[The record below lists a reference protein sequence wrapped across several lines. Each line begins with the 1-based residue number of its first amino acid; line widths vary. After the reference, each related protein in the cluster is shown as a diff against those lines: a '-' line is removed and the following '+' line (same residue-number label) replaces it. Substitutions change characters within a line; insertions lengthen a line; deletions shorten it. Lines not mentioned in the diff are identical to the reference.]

1 LLYTK
6 RGPEVIIQQQ
16 RVKEM
21 FKHFL
26 IMLDLKIEQDLS
38 QEITSQN
45 IVDLYSDISNIALLV
60 MMPYLES
67 FSDLLG
73 HRLEA
78 FNQMLYERRLYL
90 FCVSIQLSAQLNEF
104 VPSKLLKETLK
115 FKKIAIAEAKGL
127 SAGRELFSLKGQNLD
142 GQIAWLIYRLYQEAN
157 HLTQALLDHVP
168 VAKRES
174 INSSLRRL
182 KTFEQV
188 VQREIS
194 FVSLSENSRWRINK
208 S

>member
-1 LLYTK
+1 
-6 RGPEVIIQQQ
+6 
-16 RVKEM
+16 
-21 FKHFL
+21 
-26 IMLDLKIEQDLS
+26 
-38 QEITSQN
+38 
-45 IVDLYSDISNIALLV
+45 

-115 FKKIAIAEAKGL
+115 FKKIAIAEAKRL
-127 SAGRELFSLKGQNLD
+127 SAVRELFSLKGQNLD

-157 HLTQALLDHVP
+157 HLTQALLDYVT

-194 FVSLSENSRWRINK
+194 FVPLSEKSRWRINK